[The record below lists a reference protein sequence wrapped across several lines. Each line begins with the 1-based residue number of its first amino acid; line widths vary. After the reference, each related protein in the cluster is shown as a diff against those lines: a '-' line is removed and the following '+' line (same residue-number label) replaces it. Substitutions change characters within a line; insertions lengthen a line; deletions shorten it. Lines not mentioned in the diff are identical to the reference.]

1 MQDFLLPLR
10 NLFEQVDAYPSS
22 VALRESL
29 DLYSWILVSHVVS
42 MAVFAGLVLMMD
54 LRLLG
59 IGNMRTPFSRL
70 QRMLFPWQMV
80 AMTASAITGLLL
92 VYAEP
97 MRFYG
102 SFPFWIKVVLMV
114 LASLN
119 AMAFHYTTLLTVDR
133 WDIERVLPFGAR
145 LAGAV
150 GLALWASVVVSGRL
164 IAYNWFVTR

>member
-1 MQDFLLPLR
+1 MQDFFLPFR
-10 NLFEQVDAYPSS
+10 SLFERVDGLPSS
-22 VALRESL
+22 VAIRESL
-29 DLYSWILVSHVVS
+29 DFYSWLLVSHVVG
-42 MAVFAGLVLMMD
+42 MTVFAGLVLMMD

-70 QRMLFPWQMV
+70 QRALFPWQMV

-114 LASLN
+114 MASIN
-119 AMAFHYTTLLTVDR
+119 ALAFHYTTFLTVDR
-133 WDIERVLPFGAR
+133 WDRELVLPFGAR
-145 LAGAV
+145 VAGAV

-164 IAYNWFVTR
+164 IAYNWFATR

>member
-1 MQDFLLPLR
+1 MHELLVPLR
-10 NLFEQVDAYPSS
+10 SLFEQVDALPSS

-59 IGNMRTPFSRL
+59 IGNMRTPFSQL
-70 QRMLFPWQMV
+70 QRRLFPWQMA

-114 LASLN
+114 LASIN

>member
-1 MQDFLLPLR
+1 MHEWLIPLR
-10 NLFEQVDAYPSS
+10 SLCEQVDALPSS
-22 VALRESL
+22 IAIRESL
-29 DLYSWILVSHVVS
+29 DFYSWLLVSHVVS

-54 LRLLG
+54 LRILG

-70 QRMLFPWQMV
+70 QRTLFPWQVV
-80 AMTASAITGLLL
+80 AMAASAITGLLL

-114 LASLN
+114 MASIN

-133 WDIERVLPFGAR
+133 WDMERALPFGAR
-145 LAGAV
+145 LA
-150 GLALWASVVVSGRL
+150 
-164 IAYNWFVTR
+164 